1 MRFIQHLLAIV
12 GFSLVAAT
20 VAASPAAPVSGT
32 DYRTLDKPQ
41 QTDSGK
47 KVEVTEF
54 FWYDCPHCNA
64 FDPSLEAWVKKQ
76 GDKINFKRVPVA
88 FRDTFI
94 PQQKLYYA
102 LEAMGKVN
110 ELHTKIFRAIHAD
123 RQQLDTDAQI
133 AAYIAKQ
140 GIDPKKFADAYNS
153 FGVQTKVQ
161 RATQLQAAYQVDG
174 VPMLAV
180 DGKYLTSPSIVAA
193 SAGGNRPEQLL
204 FDATLQVADWL
215 VAKSAKSH

>member
-1 MRFIQHLLAIV
+1 MRFIQHLLAVV
-12 GFSLVAAT
+12 GLTLVAAT
-20 VAASPAAPVSGT
+20 AGASPTAPVAGVE
-32 DYRTLDKPQ
+32 YRVLDRAQP
-41 QTDSGK
+41 TESGK

-54 FWYDCPHCNA
+54 FWYDCPHCSA
-64 FDPSLEAWVKKQ
+64 FDPTLEAWVKKQ
-76 GDKINFKRVPVA
+76 GDKINFKRVPVN
-88 FRDTFI
+88 FRDTFV

-110 ELHTKIFRAIHAD
+110 ELHAKIFRAIHVE

-161 RATQLQAAYQVDG
+161 RAAQLQAAYKVDG
-174 VPMLAV
+174 VPLLAI
-180 DGKYLTSPSIVAA
+180 DGKYLTSPSIVGAGM
-193 SAGGNRPEQLL
+193 GGNRPETIL
-204 FDATLQVADWL
+204 FDATTQVADWL
-215 VAKSAKSH
+215 VNKSAK